1 MKDYKFELGLI
12 GFGLFSLF
20 APYASS
26 GQAAFQC
33 LVITGIGLGCLVSKY
48 DKLHG
53 NK

>member
-1 MKDYKFELGLI
+1 MKDYKFELGII

-20 APYASS
+20 APYASDW
-26 GQAAFQC
+26 QAAFQC
-33 LVITGIGLGCLVSKY
+33 TVITSIGIGCFVSKY